1 MPRRLKSKEG
11 WDVMIGR
18 SNEGNDYLTHKLAR
32 PEDYWFHVHG
42 AAGAHAGAGCRE
54 PAGLGEPRGDRGTGA
69 ARDEDSEDRR
79 LHAREVVLQ
88 RITDAN
94 RGAPG
99 HLPAA
104 AGEVRRLV
112 QREPGARR
120 EQCDPD
126 GEDSAPAPGHDSC
139 EPPE

>member
-1 MPRRLKSKEG
+1 MTAPVRKTAAKPSAIAGAAALEG
-11 WDVMIGR
+11 D
-18 SNEGNDYLTHKLAR
+18 
-32 PEDYWFHVHG
+32 G
-42 AAGAHAGAGCRE
+42 AAGAHAGARRRE

-69 ARDEDSEDRR
+69 ARDEDGEDRR

-88 RITDAN
+88 RVTDAN

-112 QREPGARR
+112 QREPGVR
-120 EQCDPD
+120 
-126 GEDSAPAPGHDSC
+126 
-139 EPPE
+139 